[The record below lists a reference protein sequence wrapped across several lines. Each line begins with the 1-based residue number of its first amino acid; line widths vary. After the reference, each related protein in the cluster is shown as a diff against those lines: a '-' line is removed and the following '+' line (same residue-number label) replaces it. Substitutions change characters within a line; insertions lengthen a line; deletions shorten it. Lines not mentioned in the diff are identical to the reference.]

1 MKKLILLF
9 LIAPLSVF
17 SQKQKGEMVATAGA
31 GWSVIGALF
40 SVSDVSGDVS
50 TSVSP
55 VIHASFDYGLTRN
68 MSIGAAVGYQR
79 GVATFSDYEYYNSA
93 NQLVTE
99 NFEWKVSILNIGARA
114 LFHYGRNEDFDM
126 YSGVRFGYRNINS
139 EYETTDTSFDDT
151 AFENLG
157 SLGFQLVAFGAR
169 GYFTPNLGFNA
180 ELAFGSPY
188 FIMGGLN
195 YRFGGG
201 E

>member
-1 MKKLILLF
+1 
-9 LIAPLSVF
+9 
-17 SQKQKGEMVATAGA
+17 MVVTAGA
-31 GWSVIGALF
+31 GWSLIGALF
-40 SVSDVSGDVS
+40 SVSDVSGEVS

-55 VIHASFDYGLTRN
+55 VIHASFDYGLTKN
-68 MSIGAAVGYQR
+68 MSIGAAFGYQR
-79 GVATFSDYEYYNSA
+79 GVATISDYEYYNSA

-114 LFHYGRNEDFDM
+114 LFHYGRSEDFDM
-126 YSGVRFGYRNINS
+126 YSGVRFSYLSVNS
-139 EYETTDTSFDDT
+139 EYETNDTSFDGD
-151 AFENLG
+151 AFDKLSG
-157 SLGFQLVAFGAR
+157 VGFQLVAFGAR

-188 FIMGGLN
+188 FVMGGLN